1 MTNPRQSSR
10 NNGTYQRERM
20 NDNNLCCRKSQS
32 KKKMSNLPFFYHGVI
47 ELSYLRRLLGVVLNG
62 AAEVSQIASD
72 AAKETAEVVKDVAKT
87 VTEKKPTTA

>member
-1 MTNPRQSSR
+1 
-10 NNGTYQRERM
+10 
-20 NDNNLCCRKSQS
+20 
-32 KKKMSNLPFFYHGVI
+32 VI